1 MFSRFS
7 EEAQKALI
15 LAKAEMNNL
24 RHPYVGSE
32 HLLLSILSM
41 KDLEITKTL
50 ASYNITYEVFKK
62 ELIKIVRTTEGNVI
76 IDESGKANGR
86 GAYLKKDLEVI
97 TKARK
102 SKILNRVLE
111 IEVPDALFDELVD
124 MLK

>member
-1 MFSRFS
+1 MK
-7 EEAQKALI
+7 QKKI
-15 LAKAEMNNL
+15 PM
-24 RHPYVGSE
+24 RSCIV
-32 HLLLSILSM
+32 
-41 KDLEITKTL
+41 TKEKL
-50 ASYNITYEVFKK
+50 PKK
-62 ELIKIVRTTEGNVI
+62 ELIRIVRTPAGNVI

-111 IEVPDALFDELVD
+111 VEVPDALFDELVD